1 VTISETITFGDYVA
15 AELQEKLERIAVVQL
30 KLAGRIVEK
39 PVDPNSVQTVAAVD
53 VSYRENL
60 TKTALVIC
68 TFPDCKLL
76 RSKTVVTDVTF
87 PYIPTYF
94 FLRET
99 RPVLRVLRGEEF
111 DVLLVEGHGR
121 AHPRGYGLASH
132 IGLLVGRPTIG
143 VAKRP
148 LRGAPEGSFRRVGK
162 AYVSVGHLIDLES
175 AVKIAEPLL
184 EGGYPKPLRLADRL
198 SKRDAYEKD

>member
-1 VTISETITFGDYVA
+1 MV
-15 AELQEKLERIAVVQL
+15 AELQEKLERIAAAQM
-30 KLAGRIVEK
+30 KLAGRVVER
-39 PVDPNSVQTVAAVD
+39 PVDPDSVQVVAAVD
-53 VSYRENL
+53 VSYRENRARA
-60 TKTALVIC
+60 ALVLC
-68 TFPDCKLL
+68 TFPDCEVLG
-76 RSKTVVTDVTF
+76 SKTAMVDVTF

-99 RPVLRVLRGEEF
+99 RPVLLVLRGEEF

-132 IGLLVGRPTIG
+132 IGLLVGRPAIG
-143 VAKRP
+143 VAKGP
-148 LRGAPEGSFRRVGK
+148 LRGAPEGSFRRMGK

-175 AVKIAEPLL
+175 AVRIIEPLL

-198 SKRDAYEKD
+198 SKRETL